1 MEEQRADKSGKGEVG
16 PNNSR
21 GRFIVPTADSSAR
34 GRSEHFN
41 PSARGQSLSQPYVS
55 PQSLELISE
64 EEFWNYARER
74 AKSISSNLTTEEVH
88 PRQYLECKL
97 SCGGFLIP
105 LRALSEVSQ
114 APHHYALLP
123 NIPAWMLGITLWRG
137 QVIAVIDLNAYLCD
151 TGGRTGTSPS
161 EGTLLVASNAGPTVG
176 LFVHPTTLIDKQVYD
191 EHNMPSLPIIDIPM
205 LLADAVQQIGI
216 TAYHG

>member
-1 MEEQRADKSGKGEVG
+1 MEEQRADNSGKGETG
-16 PNNSR
+16 PIASW
-21 GRFIVPTADSSAR
+21 GRFIVPIAPVE
-34 GRSEHFN
+34 RSETRFN
-41 PSARGQSLSQPYVS
+41 LSAHRQSLSQPYIS

-74 AKSISSNLTTEEVH
+74 AKSISSNPNTEEVH
-88 PRQYLECKL
+88 PQQYLECRL

-105 LRALSEVSQ
+105 LQALSEVVQ

-123 NIPAWMLGITLWRG
+123 NIPGWMLGITLWQG
-137 QVIAVIDLNAYLCD
+137 KTIAVIDLNAYLCD

-161 EGTLLVASNAGPTVG
+161 AGKLLVASNADLTVG
-176 LFVHPTTLIDKQVYD
+176 LFVHPTALIDKQVYD
-191 EHNMPSLPIIDIPM
+191 EQNMPSLPVIDMPM

-216 TAYHG
+216 AAYHG